1 MCAPASLKGVLS
13 AAEAAGHLAAGV
25 RDAGG
30 QALELPVADGGEG
43 TADALFRA
51 RGGRWHE
58 ASVRDPLGR
67 RITARFLVLPDGTAV
82 VEVAAAVGLPLVQPE
97 ERSPLVLTTHGV
109 GDLVLAALE
118 RRPDS
123 VLVCLGGSATVDGGR
138 GMREVIG
145 TRLHDIP
152 VEAACDVR
160 NPLLGAVGAAAVFG
174 PQKGAGP
181 EDVARLEALLAADLE
196 LRPFATMPGAG
207 AAGGLGAAFAA
218 LGAKLRSGAELV
230 LESLRFGERIADAA
244 LVVTGEGQV
253 DLTTFAG
260 KAPGSVLSKAEESG
274 VPALLFGGRVASDV
288 FAMTTL
294 VALSGDP
301 RRAGRDLRDLG
312 RSLPAR
318 LAA

>member
-1 MCAPASLKGVLS
+1 
-13 AAEAAGHLAAGV
+13 
-25 RDAGG
+25 
-30 QALELPVADGGEG
+30 
-43 TADALFRA
+43 
-51 RGGRWHE
+51 
-58 ASVRDPLGR
+58 
-67 RITARFLVLPDGTAV
+67 
-82 VEVAAAVGLPLVQPE
+82 
-97 ERSPLVLTTHGV
+97 
-109 GDLVLAALE
+109 
-118 RRPDS
+118 
-123 VLVCLGGSATVDGGR
+123 VDG
-138 GMREVIG
+138 
-145 TRLHDIP
+145 
-152 VEAACDVR
+152 AAT
-160 NPLLGAVGAAAVFG
+160 VFG

-181 EDVARLEALLAADLE
+181 KDVARLEALLAADLE
-196 LRPFATMPGAG
+196 LGPFATMPGAG

-274 VPALLFGGRVASDV
+274 VPALLFGGRVASDM

-312 RSLPAR
+312 RSLSAR